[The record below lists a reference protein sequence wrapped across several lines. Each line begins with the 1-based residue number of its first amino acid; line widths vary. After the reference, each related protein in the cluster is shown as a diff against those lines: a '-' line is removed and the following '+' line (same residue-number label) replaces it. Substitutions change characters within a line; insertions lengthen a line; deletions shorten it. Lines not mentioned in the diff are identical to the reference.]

1 MRRESEFIIEWMN
14 KNKEKGNGSRRLEVR
29 VEKNSQYVSVP
40 TSILQNYPNDQY
52 SLQMT
57 GNKDDKVSFED
68 NFDVSEWWERVEM
81 EAART
86 ERVKKAI
93 EQQARTRE
101 MLEKKERV
109 KEEKLLVASLKLE
122 SKLKVEKKRE

>member
-14 KNKEKGNGSRRLEVR
+14 KNKEKGKGSRRLGER

-40 TSILQNYPNDQY
+40 TSILQNYPTDQY

-68 NFDVSEWWERVEM
+68 NLDVSEWWEKVEM

-86 ERVKKAI
+86 ERVK
-93 EQQARTRE
+93 R
-101 MLEKKERV
+101 L
-109 KEEKLLVASLKLE
+109 
-122 SKLKVEKKRE
+122 

>member
-14 KNKEKGNGSRRLEVR
+14 KNKEKGKCSGRLEES

-40 TSILQNYPNDQY
+40 TSILQNYPTDQY

-68 NFDVSEWWERVEM
+68 NFDVSEW
-81 EAART
+81 
-86 ERVKKAI
+86 
-93 EQQARTRE
+93 
-101 MLEKKERV
+101 
-109 KEEKLLVASLKLE
+109 
-122 SKLKVEKKRE
+122 